1 MICFGA
7 LSRFRYIDLPGLKKL
22 LWDTATSKPSIG
34 TLMKDRDGTVWDV
47 LKLNTMPAIRASGPV
62 SSAGGQ
68 PLTITL
74 MPGYKN

>member
-1 MICFGA
+1 
-7 LSRFRYIDLPGLKKL
+7 
-22 LWDTATSKPSIG
+22 
-34 TLMKDRDGTVWDV
+34 VWDV
-47 LKLNTMPAIRASGPV
+47 LKLSTMPAIRASGPV